1 MANLALS
8 ITSLTLSSTPSETS
22 LYHDV
27 AQSLA
32 LYSPQNKRDK
42 TRLILQ
48 SFFSQ
53 LPKAG
58 SDNICQDIKDCIF
71 DQDLQNLAD
80 HLVFHILAL
89 RMLLL
94 TLSNI

>member
-1 MANLALS
+1 MAHPTLS
-8 ITSLTLSSTPSETS
+8 TTSSTLSSTPSEVS

-32 LYSPQNKRDK
+32 LYSPQNEEDK
-42 TRLILQ
+42 TRLILE
-48 SFFSQ
+48 SFLSQ
-53 LPKAG
+53 LPQAG
-58 SDNICQDIKDCIF
+58 SDNICQDMKDCIP

-80 HLVFHILAL
+80 HLVFHILAPC
-89 RMLLL
+89 MLLL